1 MTTAERKAIIA
12 QIADEATAWRRELHR
27 HPQTMYEET
36 FASGF
41 VAGKLA
47 EWGIAHEVGVA
58 KTGVVATIHGRG
70 VSGAPVIAFRA
81 DIDALDIPEET
92 GLPWQSIYPGKMHAC
107 GHDGHTATVLA
118 LGKYLQQTRR
128 FAGTVRLIFQPAEEG
143 GRGAARMLEDG
154 LLERFPFDEIYGFH
168 NMPYAPAG
176 LFTICP
182 GYMMAATDFFEITLG
197 GRGGHAAMP
206 HICDDV
212 IVAGST
218 LVTAMQALIS
228 READPVESAVLSIT
242 NFISG
247 TGAENVLPAKAT
259 LSGTVR
265 TFKPAE
271 RERLR
276 SRMAA
281 MVEHTAAM
289 FRLQSTFDYKVV
301 TDSVFNHE
309 ESVGYCRESVTRL
322 FGEAALKSQMPM
334 MVGEDFGSFL
344 EQRPGA
350 FIFLGQAAGGPD
362 SPHSQG
368 VHTSRYDFND
378 AVIPLAVEYFAELA
392 ETRGGWD

>member
-322 FGEAALKSQMPM
+322 FGEAALKPQMPM

>member
-41 VAGKLA
+41 IAGKLA

-118 LGKYLQQTRR
+118 LAKYLQQTRH

-182 GYMMAATDFFEITLG
+182 GYMMAATDFFEITLA

-242 NFISG
+242 NFVSG
-247 TGAENVLPAKAT
+247 TGAANVLPAKAT

-322 FGEAALKSQMPM
+322 FGEAALKPQTPIMG
-334 MVGEDFGSFL
+334 GEDFGSFL

>member
-1 MTTAERKAIIA
+1 MEEADRRALIEEIA
-12 QIADEATAWRRELHR
+12 REATEWRRELHR

-36 FASGF
+36 FASEF

-47 EWGIAHEVGVA
+47 EWGIEHEVGVA

-70 VSGAPVIAFRA
+70 ASGGPVIAFRA
-81 DIDALDIPEET
+81 DMDALDMQEET
-92 GLPWQSIYPGKMHAC
+92 GLPWQSIYPNKMHGC

-118 LGKYLQQTRR
+118 LGKYLQETRR
-128 FAGTVRLIFQPAEEG
+128 FAGTVRLVFQPAEEG

-182 GYMMAATDFFEITLG
+182 GYMMAATDFFEITLS

-206 HICDDV
+206 HLCDDV
-212 IVAGST
+212 IVGGSA
-218 LVTAMQALIS
+218 LVTALQGLIS
-228 READPVESAVLSIT
+228 RERDPVAAAVLSIT
-242 NFISG
+242 NFHSG
-247 TGAENVLPAKAT
+247 SGASNVLPARAV

-265 TFKPAE
+265 TFAPSE

-276 SRMAA
+276 ARMAQ
-281 MVEHTAAM
+281 VIEHAAAM
-289 FRLQSTFDYKVV
+289 YRLESTFDYQVV

-309 ESVGYCRESVTRL
+309 ESVGYCRERVTRL
-322 FGEAALKSQMPM
+322 FGEAALKPQTPIMG
-334 MVGEDFGSFL
+334 GEDFGSFL

-378 AVIPLAVEYFAELA
+378 AVIPLAVEYFAQLA

>member
-41 VAGKLA
+41 IAGKLA

-118 LGKYLQQTRR
+118 LAKYLQQTRR

-154 LLERFPFDEIYGFH
+154 LLDRFPFDEIYGFH

-182 GYMMAATDFFEITLG
+182 GYMMAATDFFEITLA

-247 TGAENVLPAKAT
+247 TGAANVLPAKAT

-289 FRLQSTFDYKVV
+289 FRLQSTFEYKVV

-322 FGEAALKSQMPM
+322 FGEAALKPQTPIMG
-334 MVGEDFGSFL
+334 GEDFGSFL

-350 FIFLGQAAGGPD
+350 FIFLGQAAGEPD